1 MFKKILKFINAK
13 KSYFPPKKTKILFF
27 DNIFFEEFSKFFDSR
42 IISKIDIRVNEL
54 NLYVI
59 IYTFFFKLEKLTF
72 HNYLKNYISLTQC
85 KIVITGNDNYIFFY
99 SLKNFFP
106 EKKFISIQN
115 GFRNFTFFQKLKKQ
129 KNLKADYIFAFNKSF
144 CDLFRKFVLTKTIVS
159 GSFRNNTIKIN
170 KKKKMKSFL
179 FISNGNPAA
188 SPSMLHGRF
197 KFNVK
202 KFFSSD
208 LRLLNYTQEYC
219 ERNKIILK
227 ICLKFYGEKGNRELN
242 YFREN
247 IRNRNV
253 KFLIKTKSKDV
264 SDIYQLAD
272 KNLLT
277 ISTHSTFGLENL
289 SRLNRTAIFN
299 NKIKPSYNVMNLF
312 WNYKLPKNGDF
323 WSDGNFNKKKVN
335 SILNNLKNMKSVLW
349 ERKVKSLANK
359 FMIYDY
365 QNKIIF
371 NKINELL
378 KEE

>member
-1 MFKKILKFINAK
+1 M
-13 KSYFPPKKTKILFF
+13 
-27 DNIFFEEFSKFFDSR
+27 
-42 IISKIDIRVNEL
+42 
-54 NLYVI
+54 
-59 IYTFFFKLEKLTF
+59 
-72 HNYLKNYISLTQC
+72 
-85 KIVITGNDNYIFFY
+85 
-99 SLKNFFP
+99 
-106 EKKFISIQN
+106 
-115 GFRNFTFFQKLKKQ
+115 
-129 KNLKADYIFAFNKSF
+129 
-144 CDLFRKFVLTKTIVS
+144 
-159 GSFRNNTIKIN
+159 
-170 KKKKMKSFL
+170 
-179 FISNGNPAA
+179 
-188 SPSMLHGRF
+188 
-197 KFNVK
+197 
-202 KFFSSD
+202 
-208 LRLLNYTQEYC
+208 
-219 ERNKIILK
+219 
-227 ICLKFYGEKGNRELN
+227 
-242 YFREN
+242 
-247 IRNRNV
+247 
-253 KFLIKTKSKDV
+253 